1 MTKARE
7 QLFMNA
13 KRAKSEEIMDNNL
26 WIKPIN
32 QRNFSCSLSRT
43 RIVVDMRVAKWKE
56 YIL

>member
-1 MTKARE
+1 MLGNSFLCSSER
-7 QLFMNA
+7 Q
-13 KRAKSEEIMDNNL
+13 RAKDEEIMDTNL